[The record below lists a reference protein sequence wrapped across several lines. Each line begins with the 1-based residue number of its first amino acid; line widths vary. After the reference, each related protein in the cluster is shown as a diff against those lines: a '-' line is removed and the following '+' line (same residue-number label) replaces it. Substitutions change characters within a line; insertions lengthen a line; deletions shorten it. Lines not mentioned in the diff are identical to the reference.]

1 MDQGRGDDRL
11 INQPMPLKP
20 LVSCHQLHP
29 LNRTDGEQKT
39 VERVFGIRQWRCH
52 GDGMGECHWADFN
65 AKRLN
70 ERTDFTHRHC
80 ERQFAFFKLDR
91 NFPNTHHADD
101 VRRMLCK
108 SLACAFWKRWCRSV
122 DQRDEYVGIEDQ
134 GFFQPSLGILM
145 SSGQGE

>member
-1 MDQGRGDDRL
+1 M
-11 INQPMPLKP
+11 
-20 LVSCHQLHP
+20 
-29 LNRTDGEQKT
+29 
-39 VERVFGIRQWRCH
+39 VERHR
-52 GDGMGECHWADFN
+52 ADVN

-70 ERTDFTHRHC
+70 ERTDFAHRHG

-101 VRRMLCK
+101 MRWALCK
-108 SLACAFWKRWCRSV
+108 SLARAFRKRWCRSV